1 MVSKTLKRRTSYGAV
16 LSEINSD
23 TWFWTYGDVHGERF
37 HFVFHGDEHQPGVT
51 KEGDI
56 YAAAIQ

>member
-1 MVSKTLKRRTSYGAV
+1 M
-16 LSEINSD
+16 SEINSD